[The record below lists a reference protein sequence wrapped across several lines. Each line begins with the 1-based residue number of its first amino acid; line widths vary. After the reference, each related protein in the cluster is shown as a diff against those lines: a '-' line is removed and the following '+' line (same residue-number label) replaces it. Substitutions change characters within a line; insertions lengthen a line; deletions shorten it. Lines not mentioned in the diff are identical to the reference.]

1 MRLTPLLA
9 CAKGDLGG
17 VAIDW
22 DKGAAVGLVLAS
34 GGYPDSPEVGFT
46 ISGLGSL
53 DDAPFELRPE
63 AEIWIK
69 RREPW
74 IHAVEAAS
82 QHRENRH

>member
-1 MRLTPLLA
+1 MGEDMLPANLARIDVRNHLLNPA
-9 CAKGDLGG
+9 
-17 VAIDW
+17 
-22 DKGAAVGLVLAS
+22 
-34 GGYPDSPEVGFT
+34 
-46 ISGLGSL
+46 
-53 DDAPFELRPE
+53 E